1 VSVPHNRENTNKGH
15 CLCFY
20 MMGETTKD
28 HTESAVVCDICGE
41 QFDSTETA
49 KEHVHNIGLL
59 N

>member
-1 VSVPHNRENTNKGH
+1 
-15 CLCFY
+15 